1 MLYIFI
7 ETQVCENEHI
17 SRCLK
22 ILNRIRL
29 GLVEPQGQVV
39 TTALFTKKNLPER
52 STGHII
58 GVAVNAKLFRVQCSI
73 MASAALTK
81 DRLLHYLP
89 GQVKFYR
96 LSFQVIYIKR
106 LFQRNNCYIILKG
119 VLLPNTWASQQHKY
133 LKQGGR
139 EPVVSKKKWRWGKLS
154 QISQGTLSAPK
165 YCEFSDENY
174 E

>member
-1 MLYIFI
+1 
-7 ETQVCENEHI
+7 
-17 SRCLK
+17 
-22 ILNRIRL
+22 
-29 GLVEPQGQVV
+29 
-39 TTALFTKKNLPER
+39 
-52 STGHII
+52 
-58 GVAVNAKLFRVQCSI
+58 